1 MGWQVVWNTWFSRRG
16 VNMNKR
22 KAKKLRKKQDMFVTS
37 FASSYREVREHDRA
51 YHEFVVA
58 DKRRCKEECFDSG
71 DFFFDEV

>member
-1 MGWQVVWNTWFSRRG
+1 
-16 VNMNKR
+16 MNKR

-37 FASSYREVREHDRA
+37 FASSYRETREHDRA

-58 DKRRCKEECFDSG
+58 DRRRCTEECFDSG